1 MGAPKGHPRFGGRK
15 PGVPNKVTAEVRD
28 LARVHGPAV
37 LEELARLALES
48 ESDQARVAATK
59 EILDRAYGKPA
70 GSHSAVSNGGGGGEG
85 GPVKMLKT
93 RRRFAQPC
101 AKRAARPA
109 RAEALTWR
117 SAAPGS
123 GAAPGG

>member
-48 ESDQARVAATK
+48 ESDQARVAAAK
-59 EILDRAYGKPA
+59 EILDRAYGNCLFQCS
-70 GSHSAVSNGGGGGEG
+70 GCFSAQFLNAWIIAFAVTV
-85 GPVKMLKT
+85 PV
-93 RRRFAQPC
+93 
-101 AKRAARPA
+101 
-109 RAEALTWR
+109 
-117 SAAPGS
+117 
-123 GAAPGG
+123 

>member
-48 ESDQARVAATK
+48 ESDQARVAAAK
-59 EILDRAYGKPA
+59 EILDRAYGKCAQPIS
-70 GSHSAVSNGGGGGEG
+70 GDGGGPTILRVITG
-85 GPVKMLKT
+85 V
-93 RRRFAQPC
+93 
-101 AKRAARPA
+101 
-109 RAEALTWR
+109 
-117 SAAPGS
+117 S
-123 GAAPGG
+123 G

>member
-48 ESDQARVAATK
+48 ESD
-59 EILDRAYGKPA
+59 
-70 GSHSAVSNGGGGGEG
+70 
-85 GPVKMLKT
+85 
-93 RRRFAQPC
+93 
-101 AKRAARPA
+101 
-109 RAEALTWR
+109 
-117 SAAPGS
+117 
-123 GAAPGG
+123 